1 MQNKLQEFRKKNCL
15 SIQKL
20 AETVGVSYTAIWQ
33 ILNGRQPNLTTAMKI
48 QKATGISFEDMLKK
62 E

>member
-1 MQNKLQEFRKKNCL
+1 MNLKEFKEKNGL
-15 SIQKL
+15 TLDQL
-20 AETVGVSYTAIWQ
+20 AEMIGIDRSTVWQ
-33 ILNGRQPNLTTAMKI
+33 IVGGRKPSLTSAMKI